1 MIPGVILRPPL
12 LIALLLATASAP
24 AAVAAAAATA
34 PIVKDGLEITILPT
48 LAQASGAQANG
59 PGGVFNVTLDMEA
72 QSDDAARRLG
82 FRSLRSVTAI
92 DCHQGANRFV
102 EAEAYAEAGLMGQG
116 TPRAVSGKWVRPA
129 DDSYMAQVLARVCVG
144 GAPAPM
150 TASPAPRYA
159 TSGPLPVVT
168 NTGTAEAADHP
179 TPTSSTSAPAATT
192 RVVRHGA
199 APTAHAHAYPP
210 PPAPPAQAVAHA
222 AVPGVKAVAQ
232 VAASSSAED
241 AQHVLNQLHAMIA
254 PPLTGS
260 VAPAVVNN
268 AHLFR
273 ASVSGFASME
283 AAKAFC
289 ARAASVSKTCWVHR

>member
-1 MIPGVILRPPL
+1 LRPPL

-24 AAVAAAAATA
+24 AAFAAPAA
-34 PIVKDGLEITILPT
+34 PILKDGLEITVLPT
-48 LAQASGAQANG
+48 LAPANG
-59 PGGVFNVTLDMEA
+59 SGGVFNATLDMEA
-72 QSDDAARRLG
+72 RTDDAAHRLG

-102 EAEAYAEAGLMGQG
+102 EAEAYAETGLMGQG
-116 TPRAVSGKWVRPA
+116 TARTVSGKWVRPA

-144 GAPAPM
+144 GAPAPT
-150 TASPAPRYA
+150 TAPTPSYA
-159 TSGPLPVVT
+159 GSGPLPVVT
-168 NTGTAEAADHP
+168 NTSLAE
-179 TPTSSTSAPAATT
+179 PAAHPVPPPAASVTAPM
-192 RVVRHGA
+192 RVAHRTA
-199 APTAHAHAYPP
+199 APTAHAYPP

-232 VAASSSAED
+232 VAASSSAKD
-241 AQHVLNQLHAMIA
+241 AQRVLNELHAMIS
-254 PPLTGS
+254 PPLAGS
-260 VAPAVVNN
+260 IEPAVVNN

-273 ASVSGFASME
+273 ASVSGFTSME